1 MEINDIVILY
11 GNMFGIL
18 YDQGQSHGGTLKCFS
33 FATIQIVKSN
43 ILVGSCD

>member
-18 YDQGQSHGGTLKCFS
+18 YDQGQSHGGTLKCFCICHN
-33 FATIQIVKSN
+33 TNCEVKYISWK
-43 ILVGSCD
+43 L